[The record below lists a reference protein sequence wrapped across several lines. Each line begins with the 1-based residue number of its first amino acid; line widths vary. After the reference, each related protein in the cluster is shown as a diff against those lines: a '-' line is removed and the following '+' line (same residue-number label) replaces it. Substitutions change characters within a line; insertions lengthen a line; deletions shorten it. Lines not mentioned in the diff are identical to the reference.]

1 MKFLRSTPAQADV
14 ALLILRVITGIVFM
28 AHGGQKLFVYGFEG
42 VAGAFAQMGVP
53 MAAIA
58 GPAVGLLEFFGGF
71 ALIAGLLTRV
81 VSLGLG
87 ATMIGAILL
96 VHASAGFFLP
106 NGYEFV
112 LTLLG
117 AAGALMVA
125 GAGRYSADAVIAA
138 RSQPK
143 VADPVAVRR
152 AA

>member
-1 MKFLRSTPAQADV
+1 MKFLRSTPAQADA

-28 AHGGQKLFVYGFEG
+28 AHGGQKLFVYGFDG
-42 VAGAFAQMGVP
+42 VAAGFAQMGVP

-58 GPAVGLLEFFGGF
+58 GPAIGLLEFFGGF

-117 AAGALMVA
+117 AASALMVA
-125 GAGRYSADAVIAA
+125 GGGRYSVDAVIDA
-138 RSQPK
+138 RSQPE